1 MKLEILIERKR
12 EKGLTNEEL
21 AELSGVPFS
30 TVAKVMA
37 GRTRDPKF
45 ETVSALAHVLG
56 CSLSELDDDAS
67 PALRVLPSMS
77 ERTLLEHYRALDK
90 LGRKA
95 VDAIAGIEL
104 ERLESEEE
112 EAEPVLL
119 REYVSPAAAGIAA
132 PCEGE
137 DYVLVPCPD
146 APKGAEFAVRIQGNS
161 MEPFIADGSRV
172 YVSRKAEVRDGDVG
186 IFFADGG
193 MVCKQ
198 YCEDGY
204 GNIYLFS
211 LNRERAD
218 ADLRFMASSGQTVY
232 CFGKVLMQKVALPR
246 M

>member
-12 EKGLTNEEL
+12 EKGMTNEEL
-21 AELSGVPFS
+21 AERSGVPFS
-30 TVAKVMA
+30 TVAKIMA

-45 ETVSALAHVLG
+45 ETVSALAHILG
-56 CSLSELDDDAS
+56 CSLSELDDTS
-67 PALRVLPSMS
+67 PSLRVLPSMS
-77 ERTLLEHYRALDK
+77 ERTLLERYRALDK
-90 LGRKA
+90 FGRRA
-95 VDAIAGIEL
+95 VDAVAGIEL
-104 ERLESEEE
+104 ERLEGDEED
-112 EAEPVLL
+112 AEPVLL

-146 APKGAEFAVRIQGNS
+146 APKGAEFAVRIQGDS

-172 YVSRKAEVRDGDVG
+172 YVSRKSEVRDGDVG

-204 GNIYLFS
+204 GNIYLLS
-211 LNRERAD
+211 LNRERTD

-232 CFGKVLMQKVALPR
+232 CFGKVLMQKVPLPR